1 MTETSMNKNTFNPDE
16 MKFLERENFEGFIK
30 IVETVGL
37 PIYLDEVY
45 ASDFSRIY
53 AMLEAIRKL
62 GKSAA
67 GRFELIIRRKEPFFI
82 KNDGVPRMINLN
94 IHGYAGDKV
103 MRAYMAQ
110 IVADFPEISY
120 YLTYY
125 SQGILLHFLNKVRKQ
140 HGGEYW
146 PADPFG
152 EEYSKSEKLFD
163 DAAKQYHDSLES

>member
-1 MTETSMNKNTFNPDE
+1 MTETSISKNTFNPDD

-62 GKSAA
+62 GKAAA
-67 GRFELIIRRKEPFFI
+67 GRFEIIIRGNPYLIRK
-82 KNDGVPRMINLN
+82 GRVPHMINYN
-94 IHGYAGDKV
+94 IHCYTGDKA
-103 MRAYMAQ
+103 MRAYMTQ
-110 IVADFPEISY
+110 IVAAFPEISY
-120 YLTYY
+120 YLTNR
-125 SQGILLHFLNKVRKQ
+125 SQQILPAFFVKVRR

-146 PADPFG
+146 PKDPFD
-152 EEYSKSEKLFD
+152 EEYRRTEKMLD
-163 DAAKQYHDSLES
+163 DAAIQYHDSLES

>member
-1 MTETSMNKNTFNPDE
+1 MNNNTFNPDAL
-16 MKFLERENFEGFIK
+16 KFLERENFEGFIK

-62 GKSAA
+62 GKAAA
-67 GRFELIIRRKEPFFI
+67 GRFELIIISSQSFLRDRR
-82 KNDGVPRMINLN
+82 DVVPRVTTEN
-94 IHGYAGDKV
+94 IHWYTGNKA

-110 IVADFPEISY
+110 IFADYPEISY
-120 YLTYY
+120 YLTFY
-125 SQGILLHFLNKVRKQ
+125 SAQYLPVFLAKVRKRNF
-140 HGGEYW
+140 EYW

-152 EEYSKSEKLFD
+152 EEYRNIEDMFYK
-163 DAAKQYHDSLES
+163 AAKQYHCSLES